1 MPFGVLVRIQSW
13 AQILNPVVKHWIFF
27 YFPNQ
32 TCLNEVE
39 IKKNPDLHRRWISY
53 LCIEK
58 TYIDHQT
65 KEFTTRFDNPKK
77 NPDLHRRWI
86 SCLCIEKTYIDHQI
100 KEVSTGFDNPIFR
113 IKLV

>member
-39 IKKNPDLHRRWISY
+39 IKKNTDLHRRWISY

-58 TYIDHQT
+58 TFIDHQT
-65 KEFTTRFDNPKK
+65 KEFTT
-77 NPDLHRRWI
+77 
-86 SCLCIEKTYIDHQI
+86 
-100 KEVSTGFDNPIFR
+100 GFDNPVVGTNIDTILLLINEIAFLFVNHLSTTKKKKIFF
-113 IKLV
+113 IYDLLY